1 MGEFQGKQRR
11 FQVYIAVSC
20 SGPDVAATRTNSFGT
35 RRSRDGA
42 DLRFTTA
49 DCDWWH
55 QNFRQPH
62 YDSSDFEQ
70 HYRLVNPS
78 RSEIFESLLAGG
90 EYLSEF
96 RLHPDWD
103 GRQITFVCAGHG
115 NP

>member
-1 MGEFQGKQRR
+1 MSEFHGKQRR

-55 QNFRQPH
+55 QHFRQPH

-78 RSEIFESLLAGG
+78 RAEILEALLGPVDVHREAMIAAARLMVARKLPSV
-90 EYLSEF
+90 LS
-96 RLHPDWD
+96 
-103 GRQITFVCAGHG
+103 
-115 NP
+115 